1 MKTATQK
8 KWCSR
13 AVLLFTPVFF
23 FIKANLAFGETKVFV
38 EEYTYQASNADSK
51 LSSRVIAIF
60 PDHIFENLVK

>member
-1 MKTATQK
+1 MKTATQD

-23 FIKANLAFGETKVFV
+23 FIKANLAFGETKAFV

-51 LSSRVIAIF
+51 S
-60 PDHIFENLVK
+60 K